1 MSFIRKK
8 IVEIRYEINP
18 YELTRLR
25 ESLHF
30 TVEQFAAIVGWSK
43 SYQYKLESGF
53 YNSISEKTMKEICSA
68 FARHGLNIKIN
79 PK

>member
-1 MSFIRKK
+1 MSLIRKK

-43 SYQYKLESGF
+43 SYQYQLEEGK
-53 YNSISEKTMKEICSA
+53 YATISKKVMEEICSA
-68 FARHGLNIKIN
+68 FARYGIGIKL
-79 PK
+79 